1 MPAVSFQ
8 HSTIYEKQPQTAD
21 GIAPEMSQN
30 EQITRIRVMYTKGA
44 SLRFTGHLDLQRL
57 WERLLRRS
65 RLPVRYSEG
74 YHPRARL
81 NLASALPLGFISQ
94 AELLD
99 FWMDTL
105 LPIAEIQE
113 KLIKSATPG
122 LDIKTVQTVD
132 LSEDALQT
140 QMHASEYKV
149 TFFDTQDSEE
159 LERKIQTVLDQKEII
174 RRRRKKT
181 YDLRPLI
188 LKLEV
193 TELPDEGPGLI
204 MHLLAEPGTT
214 GRPDEVLDELGY
226 PNTAYL
232 VTRTKLI
239 LRE

>member
-1 MPAVSFQ
+1 
-8 HSTIYEKQPQTAD
+8 
-21 GIAPEMSQN
+21 MSHN
-30 EQITRIRVMYTKGA
+30 EAITRIRVTYTKGP

-81 NLASALPLGFISQ
+81 NLASALPLGFISE

-99 FWMDTL
+99 FWIDEP
-105 LPIAEIQE
+105 LPLGEVQA
-113 KLIKSATPG
+113 KLQAAAPFG
-122 LDIKTVQTVD
+122 LDILSVDAVD
-132 LSEDALQT
+132 LSEAALQT
-140 QMHASEYKV
+140 QMHASEYEV
-149 TFFDTQDSEE
+149 TFFDPQDPKE
-159 LERKIQTVLDQKEII
+159 LERKIQTLLDQEEII

-188 LKLEV
+188 VDLDVK
-193 TELPDEGPGLI
+193 TSPEGEPGLF
-204 MHLLAEPGTT
+204 MRLLAEPGAT

-239 LRE
+239 LNK

>member
-1 MPAVSFQ
+1 
-8 HSTIYEKQPQTAD
+8 
-21 GIAPEMSQN
+21 MSQN
-30 EQITRIRVMYTKGA
+30 EQITRIRVMYTKGP

-81 NLASALPLGFISQ
+81 NLASALPLGFISE

-99 FWMDTL
+99 FWMDMP
-105 LPIAEIQE
+105 LPSAEIQE
-113 KLIKSATPG
+113 KLTKVAPPG

-140 QMHASEYKV
+140 QMHASDYEV
-149 TFFDTQDSEE
+149 IFFDHQDFEE
-159 LERKIQTVLDQKEII
+159 LKEKIQTVLGQEEII

-193 TELPDEGPGLI
+193 KELPDDEPGLA
-204 MHLLAEPGTT
+204 MCLLAEPGAT

-239 LRE
+239 LSK